1 MLMIKAIIFDLGGV
15 CFEIDWLKINEEM
28 IKKFNITTLVK
39 SAGNEKAIEYYKEAL
54 EGKRHPKDMFK
65 ELDKENHNL
74 DEVIKFYKEM
84 YKKYKKHNPKIYAL
98 IKKLKNKF
106 VLVCLSDTN
115 SIHFE
120 AHQEQET
127 VKDFHKVFTSFQIGS
142 IKRDANTFKRV
153 IDSLSIT
160 PEEALF
166 IDDNEKNIETASSLD
181 IQTIKYTG
189 YKELVKEL
197 KSRKI
202 ITIL

>member
-1 MLMIKAIIFDLGGV
+1 MIKAIIFDLGGV

>member
-1 MLMIKAIIFDLGGV
+1 MIKAIIFDLGGV
-15 CFEIDWLKINEEM
+15 CFEIDWLKINDEM

-65 ELDKENHNL
+65 ELNKENYNL

-84 YKKYKKHNPKIYAL
+84 YKKYKKHNPKIYTL
-98 IKKLKNKF
+98 IKKLKDKF
-106 VLVCLSDTN
+106 ILVCLSDTN

-142 IKRDANTFKRV
+142 IKRDVNTFKKV
-153 IDSLSIT
+153 IDNLSLK
-160 PEEALF
+160 PEETLF
-166 IDDNEKNIETASSLD
+166 IDDNAKNIEVAKSIGMQAINYVD
-181 IQTIKYTG
+181 
-189 YKELVKEL
+189 YKGLVKEL
-197 KSRKI
+197 KARKI
-202 ITIL
+202 I

>member
-1 MLMIKAIIFDLGGV
+1 MIKAIIFDLGGV

-142 IKRDANTFKRV
+142 IKRDANTFKWV

>member
-1 MLMIKAIIFDLGGV
+1 MIKAIIFDLGGV
-15 CFEIDWLKINEEM
+15 CFEIDWFKINDEM

-65 ELDKENHNL
+65 ELNKENHNL

-142 IKRDANTFKRV
+142 IKRDANTFKKV

-166 IDDNEKNIETASSLD
+166 IDDNEKNIETASSLC
-181 IQTIKYTG
+181 IQTIRYTR

-202 ITIL
+202 IK